1 MPLGS
6 GPWSGEC
13 EMRQRAEACCS
24 TPEPTG
30 CKDEVESFEPNNQE
44 RRVLVRKPRWRVI
57 ASGRRHMLPPEV
69 TLGTWTLRLHRRV
82 YPVMQMPQSVCLGTP
97 CWETDVLIR
106 WPLSPLLLLEGIEL
120 MQTRD
125 HLDSR
130 AQLSGRPARAS
141 GPGFLPNGE
150 PYLVRN
156 PDQKRREQ
164 LGPAQSQP
172 WKAAGSRA
180 PLEAAAPRKSRKAN
194 RTGLVG

>member
-57 ASGRRHMLPPEV
+57 ASRRRHMLPPENAFPKV
-69 TLGTWTLRLHRRV
+69 CVQGRLISMFAKARPRDDCPIGAGLSAFTDLVRSAKIKAVRGGCVSVKLFFSIWRRCQDVGT
-82 YPVMQMPQSVCLGTP
+82 
-97 CWETDVLIR
+97 
-106 WPLSPLLLLEGIEL
+106 
-120 MQTRD
+120 
-125 HLDSR
+125 
-130 AQLSGRPARAS
+130 
-141 GPGFLPNGE
+141 
-150 PYLVRN
+150 RN

-164 LGPAQSQP
+164 LEPAQSQA

-194 RTGLVG
+194 WTGLVG